1 MNVNDI
7 VRMKILNDVLENMSD
22 EDKRG
27 YILLLSGQKNIGE
40 SIEEQNQTL
49 EELIKRTSW
58 TKNFLSDVGANMITN
73 VAFLLLAKLW
83 K

>member
-1 MNVNDI
+1 
-7 VRMKILNDVLENMSD
+7 MKILNDVLENMSD

-27 YILLLSGQKNIGE
+27 YILLLSGQKNIGD

>member
-1 MNVNDI
+1 
-7 VRMKILNDVLENMSD
+7 MKILNDVLENMSD